1 MLDNQVALNSITQAW
16 AVLLQITVT
25 NNWQDIARF
34 RAFPTIST
42 RCCFET

>member
-34 RAFPTIST
+34 QSVSHHFDALLL
-42 RCCFET
+42 